1 MKDLKEI
8 LNEAVQA
15 NIGGIDLDPYRW
27 SFGHS
32 HRGFHGWV
40 CYGYILQNGNA
51 IGFYEL
57 NCQRPIPCIT
67 LYVSEKTKKQWKDT
81 KKRGIEVPVKEVIDS
96 ILNCRVIKRFRKDIS
111 DVFIQTYK
119 DYVTKLD
126 DREVYPRGISTEGRE
141 WNEFCT
147 EFQRFTGERFAHTYD
162 YYMDLEEPRE
172 VRRARQEWADL
183 RHLV

>member
-15 NIGGIDLDPYRW
+15 NIGNIDLDTIRW

-32 HRGFHGWV
+32 HKGFHGWIH
-40 CYGYILQNGNA
+40 YGWILQDGQN

-57 NCQRPIPCIT
+57 NYQRPIPCII

-81 KKRGIEVPVKEVIDS
+81 KKRGIEMPIKEVIDS
-96 ILNCRVIKRFRKDIS
+96 ILNCQVVKRGDKKIK
-111 DVFIQTYK
+111 DVFILTYK
-119 DYVTKLD
+119 DYVAKLD
-126 DREVYPRGISTEGRE
+126 RGVYPRGISTDGRK
-141 WNEFCT
+141 WNEFCSA
-147 EFQRFTGERFAHTYD
+147 FQRFTGERFTHTYD
-162 YYMDLEEPRE
+162 YYMDLEEPRKD
-172 VRRARQEWADL
+172 RIARQEWADL

>member
-1 MKDLKEI
+1 MKSLEEI
-8 LNEAVQA
+8 LNEAKQT
-15 NIGGIDLDPYRW
+15 NIGTIDLGPYDW
-27 SFGHS
+27 MFGHS
-32 HRGFHGWV
+32 HRGFHGWM
-40 CYGYILQNGNA
+40 CYGWILQNGKE
-51 IGFYEL
+51 IGFYEF
-57 NCQRPIPCIT
+57 NNQRPIPCII

-81 KKRGIEVPVKEVIDS
+81 KKRGVEVPIKEVIDS
-96 ILNCRVIKRFRKDIS
+96 ILNCQVVKRYKHEIS

-126 DREVYPRGISTEGRE
+126 KGVYPRGISTEGRK
-141 WNEFCT
+141 WNDFCST
-147 EFQRFTGERFAHTYD
+147 FQRFTGERFAHTYD